1 MVRYFSGNTVNSN
14 YIFEVC
20 YVLQVYLF
28 CTEYLVCFSAAG
40 SVATPMVWSGSMASC
55 AAGSA
60 SAATPRT
67 LASSRYNHL
76 IMLPSCAVIHQ
87 VSRLPVYCR
96 ELCIICCSGD
106 LWIKS
111 ILILRPLHVY
121 THHIVFIRHMLLSI
135 LLWKHQLALV
145 SEFIVQKLLSAASL
159 THLSFFS
166 LQYRW
171 KLWFWCCDG
180 DPYMCQKNGCFVEG
194 LIYML

>member
-1 MVRYFSGNTVNSN
+1 MCSRFICSALN
-14 YIFEVC
+14 I
-20 YVLQVYLF
+20 LF
-28 CTEYLVCFSAAG
+28 VFSAAG

-159 THLSFFS
+159 TCLSFPCSTVENFGFDAVTEILTCVRRMDAS
-166 LQYRW
+166 L
-171 KLWFWCCDG
+171 KA
-180 DPYMCQKNGCFVEG
+180 
-194 LIYML
+194 